1 MTNATQREIM
11 KTAVLAVILGLAT
24 VATAQVVTIPEGT
37 AVRVRLAETI
47 GSAAAHV
54 GDAVKLEV
62 LDDVQVGGSTVIRR
76 GAMAVGEVTV
86 AEGKKRMGRA
96 GKVAFALDYLVAADG
111 SKIAAS
117 GTRKQK
123 GSNAAGTIA
132 TGVVVSAIVF
142 APAAP
147 LFLLKHGKDTEVPF
161 GTIFPAYT
169 SADASVNVGAVA
181 VVAVAVAPRV
191 VPQSPTS
198 TEHAVEGYTLSG
210 PGAGTTTYTT
220 PTSDEMSVGDMARA
234 ARAKKA
240 AKEAGKQ

>member
-1 MTNATQREIM
+1 L
-11 KTAVLAVILGLAT
+11 KTVVAILAFIIGLAALA
-24 VATAQVVTIPEGT
+24 ATAQVVTIPEGT

-47 GSAAAHV
+47 GSASAHV
-54 GDAVKLEV
+54 GDAVRMEI

-76 GAMAVGEVTV
+76 GSLAIGEVTV
-86 AEGKKRMGRA
+86 AEEKKRMGRA

-117 GTRKQK
+117 ATRKQK
-123 GSNAAGTIA
+123 GSNSAGTIT
-132 TGVVVSAIVF
+132 TGIVVSAVVF
-142 APAAP
+142 APVAP
-147 LFLLKHGKDTEVPF
+147 LFLLKHGKDTAVPF
-161 GTIFPAYT
+161 GTIFPAFT
-169 SADASVNVGAVA
+169 TADAPVNVGP
-181 VVAVAVAPRV
+181 VAVAVALPVAVAPRA

-210 PGAGTTTYTT
+210 PGAGSTTYTV
-220 PTSDEMSVGDMARA
+220 PDSEMSVGDAARA